1 MSGGGGGLWS
11 VYINTVNK
19 QLCVLFT
26 TWARENS
33 NLEKIIFYIRD
44 VKWV

>member
-1 MSGGGGGLWS
+1 MFACGDEEQPL
-11 VYINTVNK
+11 
-19 QLCVLFT
+19 T